1 MERVADFIFPGSKIT
16 PDSDCSY
23 EIKTLAPWK
32 ESYDR
37 PLVAVMSDSATPWT
51 IARQPP
57 LSMGFPRSECWS
69 GLPFRQ
75 CIKKQRDHF
84 ADKVPYSQSYG
95 FSSSHVSMWELNH
108 KEGWV
113 QKNWCFW
120 TVVLKKTFES
130 PFDCKKI
137 KAVNPTG
144 NQPWIF
150 TGMTD
155 AEAPIL

>member
-1 MERVADFIFPGSKIT
+1 MERVADFIFLGSKIT
-16 PDSDCSY
+16 VDRDCSY

-32 ESYDR
+32 ESYER
-37 PLVAVMSDSATPWT
+37 PLFSCCHVWLHNP
-51 IARQPP
+51 
-57 LSMGFPRSECWS
+57 MGYSLPASSVHGISQVRILS

-84 ADKVPYSQSYG
+84 ADKVLYSQSYG
-95 FSSSHVSMWELNH
+95 FSSSHVWMWELDR

-120 TVVLKKTFES
+120 TVVLKTFES
-130 PFDCKKI
+130 PLDCEKI
-137 KAVNPTG
+137 KAVNPIG
-144 NQPWIF
+144 NQPWIL